1 MPHQPRELPLDPFKL
16 VSLPQPTLASLTPP
30 PGPEKKFDI
39 LDIELIQHYCTKT
52 YLTISSRL
60 ATHVIWR
67 DTVFREAFRH
77 EWLLYGIMATAAFH
91 KASQFPKSSKGYA
104 SVALAHQE
112 SALKGYIARIGHPNQ
127 ANGIAIF
134 SLSLLCT
141 IWAFASKD
149 LPESLKRVGG
159 TSATDATFEVR
170 LPPTSPTNQFAQ
182 IISCLRGIYTV
193 MLETKQWLQ
202 GDIEEMLRFPRE
214 SELPAHTSELAQAYD
229 ILAEAVQSYDG
240 AEITNIKDMFIEHVV
255 RLRNIS
261 RCREVVEWDSHIFS
275 FFIMAP
281 VQYIDCLKQAN
292 PVALVIF
299 AHWAACFRCMD
310 HHWWAH
316 GWPQTLVH
324 DVSNLLDLRVWSKAM
339 EWPMRQCGL
348 LYSDGPSYESH
359 RLP

>member
-1 MPHQPRELPLDPFKL
+1 M
-16 VSLPQPTLASLTPP
+16 
-30 PGPEKKFDI
+30 
-39 LDIELIQHYCTKT
+39 
-52 YLTISSRL
+52 TISSRL

-67 DTVFREAFRH
+67 DTVFQQAFRH

-91 KASQFPKSSKGYA
+91 KASQHPKSSKGYA

-112 SALKGYIARIGHPNQ
+112 SALKGYISQIGRPNQ
-127 ANGIAIF
+127 DNSIAIF

-159 TSATDATFEVR
+159 SGASDTTLEIR

-193 MLETKQWLQ
+193 MQETDTWLQ
-202 GDIEEMLRFPRE
+202 GDIEEMLRYPRE
-214 SELPAHTSELAQAYD
+214 SDLPAHPPELAHAYD
-229 ILAEAVQSYDG
+229 VLAEAVQNYDG
-240 AEITNIKDMFIEHVV
+240 PEAAELKDMFIEHVT

-261 RCREVVEWDSHIFS
+261 RCRAVVEWDSHIFS

-299 AHWAACFRCMD
+299 AYWASCFRCMD

-316 GWPQTLVH
+316 GWPQSLVH
-324 DVSNLLDLRVWSKAM
+324 DVSNLLDMRVWSKAM

-348 LYSDGPSYESH
+348 LYSEGSSYD
-359 RLP
+359 RRVP